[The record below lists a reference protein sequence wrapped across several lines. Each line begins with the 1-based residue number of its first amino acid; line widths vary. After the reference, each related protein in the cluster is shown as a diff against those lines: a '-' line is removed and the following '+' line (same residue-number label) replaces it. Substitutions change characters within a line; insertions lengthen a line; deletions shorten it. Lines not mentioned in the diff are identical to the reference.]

1 MPKQIS
7 VIIVPHDENRTW
19 NLRFSYRLMYT
30 LAVLTIIGILSA
42 IVFTFTYG
50 KLILAAERSV
60 LLGRENTKLKH
71 QVAQIDSLQLELLNI
86 RALSIQIKGM
96 LGVELS
102 RDDSVL
108 VANLSPTAN
117 SPAIELEEVN
127 ESVGTREQR
136 NMLEALPS
144 LWPVR
149 GYVTREFYVTA
160 GEANPKYHPGI
171 DIAVA
176 VDTPIAAA
184 ADGVVELAGF
194 DDTFGWMVLID
205 HGYGIH
211 TLYGHNSR
219 NLVNK
224 GDRVSRGQTVALVGS
239 TGKSTAPHLHF
250 GIRKNGVPVDPRGF
264 LLH

>member
-7 VIIVPHDENRTW
+7 IIIVPHDDSRTW
-19 NLRFSYRLMYT
+19 NLRLSYRLLY
-30 LAVLTIIGILSA
+30 VFLTIAVVA
-42 IVFTFTYG
+42 IISGVVFMFTYG
-50 KLILAAERSV
+50 KLIVAAERSAM
-60 LLGRENTKLKH
+60 LSRHNSRLQH
-71 QVAQIDSLQLELLNI
+71 QVAQIDSLSLELLNLQ
-86 RALSIQIKGM
+86 ALSIQIKGM

-102 RDDSVL
+102 RDDSLL

-117 SPAIELEEVN
+117 SPAIAMEEVN
-127 ESVGTREQR
+127 EAVGTREQR

-144 LWPVR
+144 LWPVK
-149 GYVTREFYVTA
+149 GYVTREFHVTG
-160 GEANPKYHPGI
+160 GEAGPKYHPGI
-171 DIAVA
+171 DIAVD

-184 ADGVVELAGF
+184 ADGVVELSEF
-194 DDTFGWMVLID
+194 DETYGRVVKID

-224 GDRVSRGQTVALVGS
+224 GDRITRGQTVALAGS

-250 GIRKNGVPVDPRGF
+250 EVRKNGVPVDPRDF